1 MKENFVYPARVKE
14 KNGLLQLKFL
24 DFPEI
29 TLIEEE
35 TMDELIRSAQDS
47 LALTILDY
55 ESRNVE
61 LPKPTTDKQDVIY
74 IHIWLPYFRNATK
87 EIYVKRMSQFHSGLI
102 FWQKKIR

>member
-14 KNGLLQLKFL
+14 ENGLLQLKFL

-61 LPKPTTDKQDVIY
+61 LPKPTIDKQDVIY
-74 IHIWLPYFRNATK
+74 IHIWLPFQKCNKRNICKK
-87 EIYVKRMSQFHSGLI
+87 ECHNSTVA
-102 FWQKKIR
+102 

>member
-14 KNGLLQLKFL
+14 ENGLLQLKFL

-47 LALTILDY
+47 PVSYTHLTL
-55 ESRNVE
+55 
-61 LPKPTTDKQDVIY
+61 PTT
-74 IHIWLPYFRNATK
+74 
-87 EIYVKRMSQFHSGLI
+87 
-102 FWQKKIR
+102 

>member
-14 KNGLLQLKFL
+14 ENGLLQLKFL

-61 LPKPTTDKQDVIY
+61 LSNDTPSLETRQTGCDLYSYLASIFQKCNK
-74 IHIWLPYFRNATK
+74 RNICKK
-87 EIYVKRMSQFHSGLI
+87 ECHNSTVA
-102 FWQKKIR
+102 

>member
-14 KNGLLQLKFL
+14 ENGLLQLKFL

-55 ESRNVE
+55 ESRNGE
-61 LPKPTTDKQDVIY
+61 LPKPTIERCGKCWIRFLTTLRCVISS
-74 IHIWLPYFRNATK
+74 N
-87 EIYVKRMSQFHSGLI
+87 RM
-102 FWQKKIR
+102 